1 MLVLKFSLFR
11 VTNKIGKINPILN
24 VNTTVIQILNC
35 LTFLTCWGL
44 FWSTFTF
51 KYIKNK
57 FWIRR
62 FCYREYNQ
70 IVKINPILNSP
81 KIKVGMSTSIW
92 WLSPLSDGRLP
103 YLMSDS
109 STWWPS
115 PLPDGR
121 LLYLMAVSSTW
132 WPSLLPR
139 WPSPLPDGHLFY
151 LMANSFTW
159 WPSPLP
165 DGRPHLP
172 DGCLQDA
179 GQVVRVE
186 LAGGLAQL
194 SLQQVQQVPH
204 DVALRTVLKT

>member
-92 WLSPLSDGRLP
+92 WPSPLSDGRLL
-103 YLMSDS
+103 YLMADSSTWWPSPLRFGHLFYLMAVS

-121 LLYLMAVSSTW
+121 LLYLMAV
-132 WPSLLPR
+132 PI
-139 WPSPLPDGHLFY
+139 Y
-151 LMANSFTW
+151 LMAVSRMPARLW
-159 WPSPLP
+159 
-165 DGRPHLP
+165 G
-172 DGCLQDA
+172 
-179 GQVVRVE
+179 
-186 LAGGLAQL
+186 
-194 SLQQVQQVPH
+194 
-204 DVALRTVLKT
+204 